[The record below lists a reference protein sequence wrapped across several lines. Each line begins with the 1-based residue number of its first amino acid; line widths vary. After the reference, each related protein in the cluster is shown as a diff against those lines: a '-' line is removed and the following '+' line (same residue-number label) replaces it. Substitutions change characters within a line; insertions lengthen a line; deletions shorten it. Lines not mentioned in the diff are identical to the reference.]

1 VKKVKIEFELAVDAL
16 PARVEDVKHLLDLFE
31 KELARLP
38 PDDQY
43 KRDQIRNRLYPLVS
57 VYAEALSSGKAE
69 DLALVHLQSSEVQAR
84 ADESRLA
91 LEKFKVRSFH
101 WTIRFALAAMFGI
114 AWAVFA

>member
-1 VKKVKIEFELAVDAL
+1 MKDKIRVEFNVL

-31 KELARLP
+31 KELASLP

-57 VYAEALSSGKAE
+57 AYAEALSSGKAE

-84 ADESRLA
+84 ADESRVA
-91 LEKFKVRSFH
+91 LEKFKVRSIH
-101 WTIRFALAAMFGI
+101 WTIRFALAAMFGT